1 MLHKIQIYPESLDK
15 KRANREE
22 INEHFG
28 QINIYTF
35 LMSVDTMEG
44 IYVDA

>member
-35 LMSVDTMEG
+35 LMSVDTMKG

>member
-1 MLHKIQIYPESLDK
+1 MLHKIQIYPESINK
-15 KRANREE
+15 KRTNREE